1 MDTNIKAHNFI
12 PAEYWKSNFR
22 SVKEALLL
30 AEVYV
35 YEYDT
40 EIQGFIGLN
49 DEYVEGIFV
58 SGEMQSQGI
67 GKILL
72 NYAKD
77 KRNKLHLNVYQKN
90 ARAISFYKREGFEI
104 QHSGLDK
111 ATGEKEYVMTW
122 TFMKNIDIH
131 GMTNMELIRGGI
143 AEWYWA
149 TDYIHGDLYEAEEL
163 FRQGHLVRSNRLYLI
178 HYPDGMIYEPVH
190 SADGQYLGTPVY
202 DGSSV
207 VLLVV
212 SFTESVIRIM
222 RFLHQQVE
230 VQEVARLPLSAV
242 KDCYNLMLHT
252 SPLSLTRQPND
263 GTFEIIWP
271 EHVRFAINDREAL
284 NFRDGDKLYFNV
296 WYEDPDYREETVVR
310 SLHDGTILERFPG
323 DIRIMPNGVRW
334 LIK

>member
-1 MDTNIKAHNFI
+1 
-12 PAEYWKSNFR
+12 
-22 SVKEALLL
+22 
-30 AEVYV
+30 
-35 YEYDT
+35 
-40 EIQGFIGLN
+40 
-49 DEYVEGIFV
+49 
-58 SGEMQSQGI
+58 
-67 GKILL
+67 
-72 NYAKD
+72 
-77 KRNKLHLNVYQKN
+77 
-90 ARAISFYKREGFEI
+90 
-104 QHSGLDK
+104 
-111 ATGEKEYVMTW
+111 
-122 TFMKNIDIH
+122 MKNIDIH

-271 EHVRFAINDREAL
+271 EHVRFAINDLVCSIQFECQHIITIQCCFL
-284 NFRDGDKLYFNV
+284 NRLYENDFQ
-296 WYEDPDYREETVVR
+296 YR
-310 SLHDGTILERFPG
+310 LHGKFSHLRQTYTRRHFVSRVITCNTIHLHASAYLRHAVPFCLPG
-323 DIRIMPNGVRW
+323 SSIGIFW
-334 LIK
+334 

>member
-1 MDTNIKAHNFI
+1 
-12 PAEYWKSNFR
+12 
-22 SVKEALLL
+22 
-30 AEVYV
+30 
-35 YEYDT
+35 
-40 EIQGFIGLN
+40 
-49 DEYVEGIFV
+49 
-58 SGEMQSQGI
+58 
-67 GKILL
+67 
-72 NYAKD
+72 
-77 KRNKLHLNVYQKN
+77 
-90 ARAISFYKREGFEI
+90 
-104 QHSGLDK
+104 
-111 ATGEKEYVMTW
+111 
-122 TFMKNIDIH
+122 MKNIDIH

-230 VQEVARLPLSAV
+230 VQEVARLPLS
-242 KDCYNLMLHT
+242 
-252 SPLSLTRQPND
+252 LTRQPND

-323 DIRIMPNGVRW
+323 DIRIMPNGGKMAYKIVFDEKLLSCLKISICRIDREETYKTINMVKKTSTSD
-334 LIK
+334 LQHVII